1 MRLLDIGGK
10 LVASHFIDKNNGLIN
25 DMHIEGEHLFIVTS
39 MKHLVLFDILQQKR
53 VGGYFNDFTYS
64 QKDKLPDEKGL
75 TCVVSGNDGLFVA
88 VGGENGNIY
97 ILKN

>member
-1 MRLLDIGGK
+1 MRLLDIGGN
-10 LVASHFIDKNNGLIN
+10 LLASMFVDKMNGTIN
-25 DMHIEGEHLFIVTS
+25 DMSLEGEHVFIVTS

-53 VGGYFNDFTYS
+53 VGGYFNDFTYA

-88 VGGENGNIY
+88 VGGENGNLY
-97 ILKN
+97 VLRN

>member
-1 MRLLDIGGK
+1 
-10 LVASHFIDKNNGLIN
+10 
-25 DMHIEGEHLFIVTS
+25 

-53 VGGYFNDFTYS
+53 VGGYFNDFTYA

-88 VGGENGNIY
+88 VGGENGNLYVLRNWLNQQNHCGVREIFLWNSVQY
-97 ILKN
+97 LQLD

>member
-1 MRLLDIGGK
+1 
-10 LVASHFIDKNNGLIN
+10 
-25 DMHIEGEHLFIVTS
+25 

-53 VGGYFNDFTYS
+53 VGGYFNDFTYA

-88 VGGENGNIY
+88 VGGENGNLY
-97 ILKN
+97 VLRNWLNQQNHCGVRSMFLWNSFQYLQLD

>member
-1 MRLLDIGGK
+1 
-10 LVASHFIDKNNGLIN
+10 
-25 DMHIEGEHLFIVTS
+25 

-53 VGGYFNDFTYS
+53 VGGYFNDFTYA

-88 VGGENGNIY
+88 VGGENGNLY
-97 ILKN
+97 ILKNWLVYVYIFFYYLDFIIILKKVKNPIKP

>member
-1 MRLLDIGGK
+1 MRLLDIGGN
-10 LVASHFIDKNNGLIN
+10 LLSSLFIDKMNGTIN
-25 DMHIEGEHLFIVTS
+25 DMHMEGEHVFIVTTN
-39 MKHLVLFDILQQKR
+39 KHLVLFDILQQKR

-88 VGGENGNIY
+88 VGGESGNLY